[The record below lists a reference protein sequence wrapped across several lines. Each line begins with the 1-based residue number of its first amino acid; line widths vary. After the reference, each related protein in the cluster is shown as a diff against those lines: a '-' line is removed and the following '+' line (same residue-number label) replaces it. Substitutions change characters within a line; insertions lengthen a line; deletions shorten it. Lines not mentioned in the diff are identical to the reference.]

1 VPLCDNCNFIKG
13 STFFKNIQPTRE
25 SRWSTENV
33 AIPSENQ
40 IEKNEKSE
48 EHNMRRGVR
57 SGCWCRW
64 EEPVPQMGRNRWSW
78 THGRAPSHYGP
89 ALCVAF
95 AFDATLP
102 LKYLAAA
109 SLESESRVKSVASA
123 AHFHSANLHPHKVPE
138 FW

>member
-1 VPLCDNCNFIKG
+1 
-13 STFFKNIQPTRE
+13 
-25 SRWSTENV
+25 
-33 AIPSENQ
+33 
-40 IEKNEKSE
+40 
-48 EHNMRRGVR
+48 MRRGVR

-64 EEPVPQMGRNRWSW
+64 AELVPQMGRNRWSW

-109 SLESESRVKSVASA
+109 SLESESRLKSVASA
-123 AHFHSANLHPHKVPE
+123 AHFHSANLHPHKSSGIFGE
-138 FW
+138 KLEYSN